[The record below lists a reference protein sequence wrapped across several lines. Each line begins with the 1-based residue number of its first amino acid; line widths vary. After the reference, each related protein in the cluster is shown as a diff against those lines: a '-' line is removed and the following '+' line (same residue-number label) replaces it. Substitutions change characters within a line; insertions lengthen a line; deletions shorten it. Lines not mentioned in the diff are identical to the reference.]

1 MSNQHHEA
9 WLELHHEV
17 KPLAREALELVAQG
31 MSDGD
36 IALQI
41 DISERIVKWRI
52 NQFVERE
59 EIVITSPRTL
69 PAWCGKHL
77 MCCILQDPG
86 QVA

>member
-1 MSNQHHEA
+1 MSNQNHDS
-9 WLELHHEV
+9 WLEQHHEV
-17 KPLAREALELVAQG
+17 KPLERDLLELVAQG

-36 IALQI
+36 IVLQI
-41 DISERIVKWRI
+41 DISERTVKWRI

-77 MCCILQDPG
+77 MCCIFQDPQ